1 MESSGYEN
9 RNKIKA
15 AQGWQWLTVPVLRQG
30 YQDLPISTIQI
41 NNDIPWQRKHRKALE
56 FAYGRAEYFS
66 WVMNGLSGIY
76 AQKFDLLTVLNAHQM
91 LVFLA
96 MLKIPTT
103 FSWSAHTYEGKKS
116 DLVLDMCL
124 KHGATKYI
132 FGAKGRDYA
141 KVEDFERE
149 GIELEFQDFQ
159 HPVYPQLH
167 GEFLPNM
174 SVVDLLM
181 NCGPKSLEVIL
192 NGQR

>member
-1 MESSGYEN
+1 
-9 RNKIKA
+9 
-15 AQGWQWLTVPVLRQG
+15 
-30 YQDLPISTIQI
+30 
-41 NNDIPWQRKHRKALE
+41 
-56 FAYGRAEYFS
+56 
-66 WVMNGLSGIY
+66 MNGLAGIY
-76 AQKFDLLTVLNAHQM
+76 EQKFDLLTALNAHQM

-124 KHGATKYI
+124 KHGATSYV

-141 KVEDFERE
+141 DVESFKAH
-149 GIELEFQDFQ
+149 GIELVFQDYQ

-167 GEFLPNM
+167 GAFLPNM

-181 NCGPKSLEVIL
+181 NCGPKSLEIL
-192 NGQR
+192 VNK